1 MSNTAKVIELA
12 GPSGSGKTTIAK
24 KLLSEFDQLRFS
36 ISATTRKPRHYERH
50 GREYYFIS
58 DQDFDRNIA
67 ANNFLE
73 WEDVYEGVR
82 YGTLK
87 SEVDKQLKSG
97 YFTLL
102 DIDVEG
108 ALNVKQIYGDD
119 CLAIFIQPPS
129 LSDLKDRLV
138 NRKTE
143 SAHTLEQRLER
154 ARRELEY
161 VDQFDFS
168 VINYKNK
175 LDATYDKVKAK
186 VSSFIK
192 NS

>member
-1 MSNTAKVIELA
+1 MSNTAKVIELT

-24 KLLSEFDQLRFS
+24 KLLSEFDNLRFS
-36 ISATTRKPRHYERH
+36 ISATTRKPRHYEQD

-58 DQDFDRNIA
+58 NQEFDRHIA

-102 DIDVEG
+102 DVDVKG

-119 CLAIFIQPPS
+119 CLSIFIRPPS
-129 LSDLKDRLV
+129 LSDLKDRLI

-143 SAHTLEQRLER
+143 SAHTLDQRLER

-161 VDQFDFS
+161 VDQFDFN

-175 LDATYDKVKAK
+175 LDETYNKVKTK

-192 NS
+192 KS

>member
-1 MSNTAKVIELA
+1 MSNTAKVIELT

-24 KLLSEFDQLRFS
+24 KLLSEFDNLRFS
-36 ISATTRKPRHYERH
+36 ISATTREPRHYEQH

-58 DQDFDRNIA
+58 DQEFDRHIA
-67 ANNFLE
+67 DKDFLE
-73 WEDVYEGVR
+73 WEDVYKGVR

-102 DIDVEG
+102 DVDVKG

-119 CLAIFIQPPS
+119 CLAIFIRPPS
-129 LSDLKDRLV
+129 LPDLKDRLI

-161 VDQFDFS
+161 IDEFDFS

-175 LDATYDKVKAK
+175 IDETYKKAKTK